1 MKYVLLIVSSIG
13 ILILPLVTKAE
24 MKTLEIKKLE
34 YYKTDDG
41 DYVDYVN
48 TARFCIDNLEFVMFW
63 QSLNSGTHTAYQ
75 QVIGSDGN
83 PKTCE

>member
-1 MKYVLLIVSSIG
+1 MKYFLIIITYMGLLFVSLHANAG
-13 ILILPLVTKAE
+13 

-34 YYKTDDG
+34 YYKTDDF
-41 DYVDYVN
+41 VDYVN

-75 QVIGSDGN
+75 QVMGPNGKR
-83 PKTCE
+83 KTCD